1 MTLGER
7 IKIARS
13 TQGLSLRALAEQVG
27 VSAMAISK
35 YERDLDV
42 PSSGVLLRLAQALEV
57 KVEFF
62 FRRQEVQLSEPAFRK
77 RTSLPRKQEKAVL
90 ARVQEWLERY
100 LETESFF
107 DLERM
112 PEFSLPDETERR
124 VTSLQDVEDVVV
136 ALRTAWGLGLGPID
150 SMVELLEDHGIKVGL
165 VDGHDKFDAC
175 TIWANRTV
183 PVIVVKRD
191 DIPGDRQRFSLAHEL
206 GHLVLKPGSEVDEE
220 KAAYRFAGAFLVP
233 EPKVRFELG
242 EKRDTLDLY
251 ELHLLKHKYGLS
263 MQGWIYRARD
273 LGILSENAARRLFQ
287 QFRREGWHRKEP
299 GDQLPQE
306 EPARMQR
313 LVLRALAEDLI
324 SKSRG
329 AELLGKPL
337 SQFYREE
344 AGQHGGFPT
353 VAGVHS

>member
-7 IKIARS
+7 IKIARNAS
-13 TQGLSLRALAEQVG
+13 GLSLRALAEEVG

-42 PSSGVLLRLAQALEV
+42 PSSDVLLRLAQALGV

-62 FRRQEVQLSEPAFRK
+62 FRQQEVQLSEPVYRK
-77 RTSLPRKQEKAVL
+77 RTTLPRKQERVVL
-90 ARVQEWLERY
+90 AQVQEWLERY

-107 DLERM
+107 DLEGM
-112 PEFSLPDETERR
+112 PKFSLPDEAERR
-124 VTSLQDVEDVVV
+124 VASLEGVEDVAI
-136 ALRTAWGLGLGPID
+136 ALREEWGLGLDPIE

-175 TIWANRTV
+175 TIWANQAI

-206 GHLVLKPGSEVDEE
+206 GHLVLEPDREVDEE

-242 EKRDTLDLY
+242 EHRDILNLY

-263 MQGWIYRARD
+263 MQGWIYRAKD
-273 LGILSENAARRLFQ
+273 LSILSESAARRLFQ
-287 QFRREGWHRKEP
+287 QFRREGWHREEP
-299 GDQLPQE
+299 GEQLPPE
-306 EPARMQR
+306 EPKRMQR

-324 SKSRG
+324 SQSRG

-337 SQFYREE
+337 PQFYREE
-344 AGQHGGFPT
+344 AGQRGGFPA
-353 VAGVHS
+353 VAGVRR